1 MSRKTSLYTGTMIG
15 NPDITDG
22 PLRDAALKAL
32 ADSARARAS
41 ELCRLY
47 QELLFAVAKKHPG
60 ETRHATA
67 LRYIRQAEAPAVA
80 GPDCMPHNVAE
91 QE

>member
-1 MSRKTSLYTGTMIG
+1 MSRKTSLYTGTMSG
-15 NPDITDG
+15 NQSIIDG
-22 PLRDAALKAL
+22 PVRAAALKAL
-32 ADSARARAS
+32 EEAARARES

-67 LRYIRQAEAPAVA
+67 LRYIRQAEAPVVDR
-80 GPDCMPHNVAE
+80 PDCMPHNVAE